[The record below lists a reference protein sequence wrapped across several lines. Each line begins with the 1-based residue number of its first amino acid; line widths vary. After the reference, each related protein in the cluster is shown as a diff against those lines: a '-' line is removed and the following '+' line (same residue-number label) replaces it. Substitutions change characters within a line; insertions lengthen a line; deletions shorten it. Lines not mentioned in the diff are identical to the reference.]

1 MQYDVDYIVRNE
13 FRLGLSVAKSK
24 IDKPR
29 GILNPQGGEKMF
41 HLSRYQP
48 SEDLEY
54 FVEHYWIV
62 EWDLRSREPYNQE
75 TLPHPSVHLVIER
88 GDSRVFGVIQG
99 KFSRTLADQG
109 WAFGVKFRP
118 GGFYPFVK
126 WSVSRLTNDSV
137 GLRDVF
143 GGQGEAVEKEILA
156 LQDEAELV
164 GVAETFLRGQ
174 LPERDCTVE
183 LVGRVVDCIIANPEI
198 TRVDDVVSRFDLNK
212 RTLQRIFERYVG
224 VSPKW
229 VIRRYRL
236 HEAAD
241 RLAGGEAVSLPEM
254 ALNLGYFDQAHFI
267 KDFKKIV
274 GMTPAKYAKNASSGA

>member
-1 MQYDVDYIVRNE
+1 MQYDVNYVVRDE
-13 FRLGLSVAKSK
+13 SRLGLSVAKSK

-29 GILNPQGGEKMF
+29 GILNPQAGEKMF
-41 HLSRYQP
+41 HLSRYLP
-48 SEDLEY
+48 SEDLE
-54 FVEHYWIV
+54 FFIEHYWIV
-62 EWDLRSREPYNQE
+62 EWDLRGREPYTQE

-88 GDSRVFGVIQG
+88 DETKVFGVIQG
-99 KFSRTLADQG
+99 KFSRTLAG
-109 WAFGVKFRP
+109 KGRAFGVKFRP

-126 WSVSRLTNDSV
+126 RPISKLTDDSV

-164 GVAETFLRGQ
+164 DVAETFLRGQ

-198 TRVDDVVSRFDLNK
+198 TRVDDVVSRLGLNK

-241 RLAGGEAVSLPEM
+241 RLAGGEAVNLPEM

-274 GMTPAKYAKNASSGA
+274 GTTPAKYAKKASLGA